1 MVIFYYNDE
10 VFKGEVSMIKNI
22 IGGIAVGIANV
33 IPGVSGGT
41 MMVILGIFNRMMD
54 AISGIFKKENPN
66 RKEDIIFI
74 FQVLVGAGVGIIG
87 FAKILEVLFEYYPT
101 QTIYWFIGLIAFSI
115 PLFLKGKMKGE
126 KLVII
131 PFICGLAIIF
141 GLEFLNPGE
150 GKVVVNPDFPA
161 LSAGLFVKM
170 IIIGAVSGATMI
182 MPGVSGS
189 MVLLILGEYYLFK
202 SYLANVTS
210 FSLDVI
216 MPLGFMAI
224 GIAVGIVV
232 SAKLCSYF
240 TKTHKAGF
248 LSLILGLIVA
258 SSLVLIP
265 FDVSY
270 NLSLVVTSIIAVIF
284 GGIIVLGL
292 SKIQ

>member
-1 MVIFYYNDE
+1 
-10 VFKGEVSMIKNI
+10 MIKNI
-22 IGGIAVGIANV
+22 IGGIAIGIANV

-41 MMVILGIFNRMMD
+41 MMVILGIFNRMME
-54 AISGIFKKENPN
+54 AISGIFKRVNPN
-66 RKEDIIFI
+66 RKDDIIFI
-74 FQVLVGAGVGIIG
+74 FQVLVGAAIGIVG
-87 FAKILEVLFEYYPT
+87 FAKILEILFDYYPT

-115 PLFLKGKMKGE
+115 PLFVKGEMKGE
-126 KLVII
+126 KLAIV

-150 GKVVVNPDFPA
+150 GNTVVNPDFPP
-161 LSAGLFVKM
+161 LSSGLFIKM
-170 IIIGAVSGATMI
+170 VIIGAISGATMI

-202 SYLANVTS
+202 SYLAHVTS

-224 GIAVGIVV
+224 GIAFGIVV
-232 SAKLCSYF
+232 SAKLCQYF
-240 TKTHKAGF
+240 TRTHKAGF
-248 LSLILGLIVA
+248 LSLILGLIIA

-270 NLSLVVTSIIAVIF
+270 DFNLILTSLLAALF
-284 GGIIVLGL
+284 GGIIVFGL

>member
-1 MVIFYYNDE
+1 
-10 VFKGEVSMIKNI
+10 MIKNI
-22 IGGIAVGIANV
+22 IGGIAIGIANV

-41 MMVILGIFNRMMD
+41 MMVILGIFNRMME
-54 AISGIFKKENPN
+54 AISGIFKRVNPN
-66 RKEDIIFI
+66 RKDDIIFI
-74 FQVLVGAGVGIIG
+74 FQVLVGAAIGIVG
-87 FAKILEVLFEYYPT
+87 FAKILEILFDYYPT

-115 PLFLKGKMKGE
+115 PLFVKGEMEGE
-126 KLVII
+126 KLAIV
-131 PFICGLAIIF
+131 PFVCGLAIIF

-150 GKVVVNPDFPA
+150 GNTVVNPDFPP
-161 LSAGLFVKM
+161 LSSGLFIKM
-170 IIIGAVSGATMI
+170 VIIGAISGATMI

-202 SYLANVTS
+202 SYLAHVTS

-224 GIAVGIVV
+224 GIAFGIVV
-232 SAKLCSYF
+232 SAKLCQYF
-240 TKTHKAGF
+240 TRTHKAGF
-248 LSLILGLIVA
+248 LSLILGLIIA

-270 NLSLVVTSIIAVIF
+270 DFNLILTSLLAALF
-284 GGIIVLGL
+284 GGIIVFGL

>member
-1 MVIFYYNDE
+1 
-10 VFKGEVSMIKNI
+10 MIKNI
-22 IGGIAVGIANV
+22 IGGIAIGIANV

-41 MMVILGIFNRMMD
+41 MMVILGIFNRMME
-54 AISGIFKKENPN
+54 AISGIFKRVNPN
-66 RKEDIIFI
+66 RKDDIIFI
-74 FQVLVGAGVGIIG
+74 FQVLVGAAIGIVG
-87 FAKILEVLFEYYPT
+87 FAKILEILFEYYPT

-115 PLFLKGKMKGE
+115 PLFVKGEMKGE
-126 KLVII
+126 KLAIV
-131 PFICGLAIIF
+131 PFVCGLAIIF

-150 GKVVVNPDFPA
+150 GNTVVNPDFPP
-161 LSAGLFVKM
+161 LSSGLFIKM
-170 IIIGAVSGATMI
+170 VIIGAISGATMI

-202 SYLANVTS
+202 SYLAHVTS

-224 GIAVGIVV
+224 GIAFGIVA
-232 SAKLCSYF
+232 SAKLCQYF
-240 TKTHKAGF
+240 TRTHKAGF
-248 LSLILGLIVA
+248 LSLILGLIIA

-270 NLSLVVTSIIAVIF
+270 DFNLILTSLLAALF
-284 GGIIVLGL
+284 GGIIVFGL

>member
-1 MVIFYYNDE
+1 
-10 VFKGEVSMIKNI
+10 MIKNI
-22 IGGIAVGIANV
+22 IGGIAIGIANV

-41 MMVILGIFNRMMD
+41 MMVILGIFNRMME
-54 AISGIFKKENPN
+54 AISGIFKRVNPN
-66 RKEDIIFI
+66 RKDDIIFI
-74 FQVLVGAGVGIIG
+74 FQVLVGAAIGIVG
-87 FAKILEVLFEYYPT
+87 FAKILEILFEYYPT

-115 PLFLKGKMKGE
+115 PLFVKGEMEGE
-126 KLVII
+126 KLAIV
-131 PFICGLAIIF
+131 PFVCGLAIIF

-150 GKVVVNPDFPA
+150 GNTVVNPDFPP
-161 LSAGLFVKM
+161 LSSGLFIKM
-170 IIIGAVSGATMI
+170 VIIGAISGATMI

-202 SYLANVTS
+202 SYLAHVTS

-224 GIAVGIVV
+224 GIAFGIVV
-232 SAKLCSYF
+232 SAKLCQYF
-240 TKTHKAGF
+240 TRTHKAGF
-248 LSLILGLIVA
+248 LSLILGLIIA

-270 NLSLVVTSIIAVIF
+270 DFNLILTSLLAALF
-284 GGIIVLGL
+284 GGIIVFGL

>member
-1 MVIFYYNDE
+1 
-10 VFKGEVSMIKNI
+10 MIKNI
-22 IGGIAVGIANV
+22 IGGIAIGIANV

-41 MMVILGIFNRMMD
+41 MMVILGIFNRMME
-54 AISGIFKKENPN
+54 AISGIFKRVNPN
-66 RKEDIIFI
+66 RKDDIIFI
-74 FQVLVGAGVGIIG
+74 FQVLVGAAIGIVG
-87 FAKILEVLFEYYPT
+87 FAKILEILFEYYPT

-115 PLFLKGKMKGE
+115 PLFVKGE
-126 KLVII
+126 MKDEKLAIV

-150 GKVVVNPDFPA
+150 GNTVVNPDFPP
-161 LSAGLFVKM
+161 LSSGLFIKM
-170 IIIGAVSGATMI
+170 VIIGAISGATMI

-202 SYLANVTS
+202 SYLAHVTS

-224 GIAVGIVV
+224 GIAFGIVV
-232 SAKLCSYF
+232 SAKLCQYF
-240 TKTHKAGF
+240 TRTHKAGF
-248 LSLILGLIVA
+248 LSLILGLIIA

-270 NLSLVVTSIIAVIF
+270 DFNLILTSLLAALF
-284 GGIIVLGL
+284 GGIIVFGL

>member
-1 MVIFYYNDE
+1 
-10 VFKGEVSMIKNI
+10 MIKNI
-22 IGGIAVGIANV
+22 IGGIAIGIANV

-41 MMVILGIFNRMMD
+41 MMVILGIFNRMME
-54 AISGIFKKENPN
+54 AISGIFKRVNPN
-66 RKEDIIFI
+66 RKDDIIFI
-74 FQVLVGAGVGIIG
+74 FQVLVGAAIGIVG
-87 FAKILEVLFEYYPT
+87 FAKILEILFDYYPT

-115 PLFLKGKMKGE
+115 PLFVKGEMKGE
-126 KLVII
+126 KLAIV
-131 PFICGLAIIF
+131 PFVCGLAIIF

-150 GKVVVNPDFPA
+150 GNTVVNPDFPP
-161 LSAGLFVKM
+161 LSSGLFIKM
-170 IIIGAVSGATMI
+170 VIIGAISGATMI

-202 SYLANVTS
+202 SYLAHVTS

-224 GIAVGIVV
+224 GIAFGIVV
-232 SAKLCSYF
+232 SAKLCQYF
-240 TKTHKAGF
+240 TRTHKAGF
-248 LSLILGLIVA
+248 LSLILGLIIA

-270 NLSLVVTSIIAVIF
+270 DFNLILTSLLAALF
-284 GGIIVLGL
+284 GGIIVFGL

>member
-1 MVIFYYNDE
+1 
-10 VFKGEVSMIKNI
+10 MIKNI
-22 IGGIAVGIANV
+22 IGGIAIGIANV

-41 MMVILGIFNRMMD
+41 MMVILGIFNRMME
-54 AISGIFKKENPN
+54 AISGIFKRVNPN
-66 RKEDIIFI
+66 RKDDIIFI
-74 FQVLVGAGVGIIG
+74 SQVLVGAAIGIVG
-87 FAKILEVLFEYYPT
+87 FAKILEILFEYYPT

-115 PLFLKGKMKGE
+115 PLFVKGEMKGE
-126 KLVII
+126 KLAIV

-150 GKVVVNPDFPA
+150 GNTVVNPDFPP
-161 LSAGLFVKM
+161 LSSGLFIKM
-170 IIIGAVSGATMI
+170 VIIGAISGATMI

-202 SYLANVTS
+202 SYLAHVTS

-224 GIAVGIVV
+224 GIAFGIVV
-232 SAKLCSYF
+232 SAKLCQYF
-240 TKTHKAGF
+240 TRTHKAGF
-248 LSLILGLIVA
+248 LSLILGLIIA

-270 NLSLVVTSIIAVIF
+270 DFNLILTSLLAALF
-284 GGIIVLGL
+284 GGIIVFGL

>member
-1 MVIFYYNDE
+1 
-10 VFKGEVSMIKNI
+10 MIKNI
-22 IGGIAVGIANV
+22 IGGIAIGIANV

-41 MMVILGIFNRMMD
+41 MMVILGIFNRMME
-54 AISGIFKKENPN
+54 AISGIFKRVNPN
-66 RKEDIIFI
+66 RKDDIIFI
-74 FQVLVGAGVGIIG
+74 FQVLVGAAIGIVG
-87 FAKILEVLFEYYPT
+87 FAKILEILFEYYPT

-115 PLFLKGKMKGE
+115 PLFVKGEMKGE
-126 KLVII
+126 KLAIV
-131 PFICGLAIIF
+131 PFVCGLAIIF

-150 GKVVVNPDFPA
+150 GNTVVNPDFPP
-161 LSAGLFVKM
+161 LSSGLFIKM
-170 IIIGAVSGATMI
+170 VIIGAISGATMI

-202 SYLANVTS
+202 SYLAHVTS

-224 GIAVGIVV
+224 GIAFGIVV
-232 SAKLCSYF
+232 SAKLCQYF
-240 TKTHKAGF
+240 TRTHKAGF
-248 LSLILGLIVA
+248 LSLILGLIIA

-270 NLSLVVTSIIAVIF
+270 DFNLILTSLLVALF
-284 GGIIVLGL
+284 GGIIVFGL

>member
-1 MVIFYYNDE
+1 
-10 VFKGEVSMIKNI
+10 MIKNI
-22 IGGIAVGIANV
+22 IGGIAIGIANV

-41 MMVILGIFNRMMD
+41 MMVILGIFNRMME
-54 AISGIFKKENPN
+54 AISGIFKRVNPN
-66 RKEDIIFI
+66 RKDDIIFI
-74 FQVLVGAGVGIIG
+74 FQVLVGAAIGIVG
-87 FAKILEVLFEYYPT
+87 FAKILEILFEYYPT

-115 PLFLKGKMKGE
+115 PLFVKGEMKGE
-126 KLVII
+126 KLAIV

-150 GKVVVNPDFPA
+150 GNTVVNPDFPP
-161 LSAGLFVKM
+161 LSSGLFIKM
-170 IIIGAVSGATMI
+170 VIIGAISGATMI

-202 SYLANVTS
+202 SYLAHVTS
-210 FSLDVI
+210 FSLDII

-224 GIAVGIVV
+224 GIAFGIVV
-232 SAKLCSYF
+232 SAKLCQYF
-240 TKTHKAGF
+240 TRTHKAGF
-248 LSLILGLIVA
+248 LSLILGLIIA

-270 NLSLVVTSIIAVIF
+270 DFNLILTSLLAALS
-284 GGIIVLGL
+284 GGIIVFGL

>member
-1 MVIFYYNDE
+1 
-10 VFKGEVSMIKNI
+10 MIKNI
-22 IGGIAVGIANV
+22 IGGIAIGIANV

-41 MMVILGIFNRMMD
+41 MMVILGIFNRMME
-54 AISGIFKKENPN
+54 AISGIFKRVNPN
-66 RKEDIIFI
+66 RKDDIIFI
-74 FQVLVGAGVGIIG
+74 FQVLVGAAIGIVG
-87 FAKILEVLFEYYPT
+87 FAKILEILFEYYPT

-115 PLFLKGKMKGE
+115 PLFVKGEMKGE
-126 KLVII
+126 KLAIV
-131 PFICGLAIIF
+131 PFVCGLAIIF

-150 GKVVVNPDFPA
+150 GNTVVNPDFPP
-161 LSAGLFVKM
+161 LSSRLFIKM
-170 IIIGAVSGATMI
+170 VIIGAISGATMI

-202 SYLANVTS
+202 SYLAHVTS

-224 GIAVGIVV
+224 GIAFGIVV
-232 SAKLCSYF
+232 SAKLCQYF
-240 TKTHKAGF
+240 TRTHKAGF
-248 LSLILGLIVA
+248 LSLILGLIIA

-270 NLSLVVTSIIAVIF
+270 DFNLILTSLLAALF
-284 GGIIVLGL
+284 GGIIVFGL

>member
-1 MVIFYYNDE
+1 
-10 VFKGEVSMIKNI
+10 MIKNI
-22 IGGIAVGIANV
+22 IGGIAIGIANV

-41 MMVILGIFNRMMD
+41 MMVILGIFNRMME
-54 AISGIFKKENPN
+54 AISGIFKRVNPN
-66 RKEDIIFI
+66 RKDDIIFI
-74 FQVLVGAGVGIIG
+74 FQVLVGAAIGIVG
-87 FAKILEVLFEYYPT
+87 FAKILEILFEYYPT

-115 PLFLKGKMKGE
+115 PLFVKGEMKGE
-126 KLVII
+126 KLAIV

-150 GKVVVNPDFPA
+150 GNTVVNPDFPP
-161 LSAGLFVKM
+161 LSSGLFIKM
-170 IIIGAVSGATMI
+170 VFIGAISGATMI

-202 SYLANVTS
+202 SYLAHVTS

-224 GIAVGIVV
+224 GIAFGIVV
-232 SAKLCSYF
+232 SAKLCQYF
-240 TKTHKAGF
+240 TRTHKAGF
-248 LSLILGLIVA
+248 LSLILGLIIA

-270 NLSLVVTSIIAVIF
+270 DFNLILTSLLVALF
-284 GGIIVLGL
+284 GGIIVFGL

>member
-1 MVIFYYNDE
+1 
-10 VFKGEVSMIKNI
+10 MIKNI
-22 IGGIAVGIANV
+22 IGGIAIGIANV

-41 MMVILGIFNRMMD
+41 MMVILGIFNRMME
-54 AISGIFKKENPN
+54 AISGIFKRVNPN
-66 RKEDIIFI
+66 RKDDIIFI
-74 FQVLVGAGVGIIG
+74 FQVLVGAAIGIVG
-87 FAKILEVLFEYYPT
+87 FAKILEILFEYYPT

-115 PLFLKGKMKGE
+115 PLFVKGEMKGE
-126 KLVII
+126 KLAIV
-131 PFICGLAIIF
+131 PFVCGLAIIF

-150 GKVVVNPDFPA
+150 GNTVVNPDFPP
-161 LSAGLFVKM
+161 LSSGLFIKM
-170 IIIGAVSGATMI
+170 VIIGAISGATMI

-202 SYLANVTS
+202 SYLAHVTS

-224 GIAVGIVV
+224 GIAFGIVV
-232 SAKLCSYF
+232 SAKLCQYF
-240 TKTHKAGF
+240 TRTHKARF
-248 LSLILGLIVA
+248 LSLILGLIIA

-270 NLSLVVTSIIAVIF
+270 DFNLILTSLLAALF
-284 GGIIVLGL
+284 GGIIVFGL

>member
-1 MVIFYYNDE
+1 
-10 VFKGEVSMIKNI
+10 MIKNI
-22 IGGIAVGIANV
+22 IGGIAIGIANV

-41 MMVILGIFNRMMD
+41 MMVILGIFNRMMEV
-54 AISGIFKKENPN
+54 ISGIFKRVNPN
-66 RKEDIIFI
+66 RKDDIIFI
-74 FQVLVGAGVGIIG
+74 FQVLVGAAIGIVG
-87 FAKILEVLFEYYPT
+87 FAKILEILFDYYPT

-115 PLFLKGKMKGE
+115 PLFVKGEMEGE
-126 KLVII
+126 KLAIV
-131 PFICGLAIIF
+131 PFVCGLAIIF

-150 GKVVVNPDFPA
+150 GNTVVNPDFPP
-161 LSAGLFVKM
+161 LSSGLFIKM
-170 IIIGAVSGATMI
+170 VIIGAISGATMI

-202 SYLANVTS
+202 SYLAHVTS

-224 GIAVGIVV
+224 GIAFGIVV
-232 SAKLCSYF
+232 SAKLCQYF
-240 TKTHKAGF
+240 TRTHKAGF
-248 LSLILGLIVA
+248 LSLILGLIIA

-270 NLSLVVTSIIAVIF
+270 DFNLILTSLLAALF
-284 GGIIVLGL
+284 GGIIVFGL

>member
-1 MVIFYYNDE
+1 
-10 VFKGEVSMIKNI
+10 MIKNI
-22 IGGIAVGIANV
+22 IGGIAIGIANV

-41 MMVILGIFNRMMD
+41 MMVILGIFNRMME
-54 AISGIFKKENPN
+54 AISGIFKRVNPN
-66 RKEDIIFI
+66 RKDDIIFI
-74 FQVLVGAGVGIIG
+74 FQVLVGAAIGIVG
-87 FAKILEVLFEYYPT
+87 FAKILEILFEYYPT

-115 PLFLKGKMKGE
+115 PLFVKGE
-126 KLVII
+126 MKDEKLAIV

-150 GKVVVNPDFPA
+150 GNTVVNPDFPP
-161 LSAGLFVKM
+161 LSSGLFIKM
-170 IIIGAVSGATMI
+170 VIIGAISGATMI

-202 SYLANVTS
+202 SYLAHVTS
-210 FSLDVI
+210 FSLDII

-224 GIAVGIVV
+224 GIAFGIVV
-232 SAKLCSYF
+232 SAKLCQYF
-240 TKTHKAGF
+240 TRTHKAGF
-248 LSLILGLIVA
+248 LSLILGLIIA

-270 NLSLVVTSIIAVIF
+270 DFNLILTSLLAALS
-284 GGIIVLGL
+284 GGIIVFGL

>member
-1 MVIFYYNDE
+1 
-10 VFKGEVSMIKNI
+10 MIKNI
-22 IGGIAVGIANV
+22 IGGIAIGIANV

-41 MMVILGIFNRMMD
+41 MMVILGIFNRMME
-54 AISGIFKKENPN
+54 AISGIFKRVNPN
-66 RKEDIIFI
+66 RKDDIIFI
-74 FQVLVGAGVGIIG
+74 FQVLVGAAIGIVG
-87 FAKILEVLFEYYPT
+87 FAKILEVLFEYFPT

-115 PLFLKGKMKGE
+115 PLFVKGEMKGE
-126 KLVII
+126 KLAIV
-131 PFICGLAIIF
+131 PFVCGLAIIF

-150 GKVVVNPDFPA
+150 GNTVVNPDFPP
-161 LSAGLFVKM
+161 LSSGLFIKM
-170 IIIGAVSGATMI
+170 VIIGAISGATMI

-202 SYLANVTS
+202 SYLAHVTS

-224 GIAVGIVV
+224 GIAFGIVV
-232 SAKLCSYF
+232 SAKLCQYF
-240 TKTHKAGF
+240 TRTHKAGF
-248 LSLILGLIVA
+248 LSLILGLIIA

-270 NLSLVVTSIIAVIF
+270 DFNLILTSLLAALF
-284 GGIIVLGL
+284 GGIIVFGL